1 MPRVKIIIIIK
12 ASPIT
17 TGNVHKAKAAL
28 LVSRCQLTRAAN
40 TSKGP
45 GNLTVI
51 EANTNRLR

>member
-28 LVSRCQLTRAAN
+28 LVSRCQLTRAA
-40 TSKGP
+40 KGP